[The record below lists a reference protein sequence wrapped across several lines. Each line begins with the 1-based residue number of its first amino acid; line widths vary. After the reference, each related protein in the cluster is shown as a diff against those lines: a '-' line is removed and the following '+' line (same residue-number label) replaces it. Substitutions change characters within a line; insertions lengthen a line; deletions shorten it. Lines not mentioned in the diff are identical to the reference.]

1 MSSFYTSGRWKVKQG
16 HDDAFLVAFAM
27 SGVDDVDPPI
37 RGLVER
43 PRLLQDLQDP
53 HLYLSYAVWESR
65 EAIDEFRSRPDFA
78 AMIERMRE
86 HLDDM
91 QISTLTLVVGG
102 QTGEADG

>member
-1 MSSFYTSGRWKVKQG
+1 MSKFYTSGRWKVKEG
-16 HDDAFLVAFAM
+16 HGDAFLVAFAA

-53 HLYLSYAVWESR
+53 HLYLSYAVWDSR

-78 AMIERMRE
+78 AMIDRMRE

-102 QTGEADG
+102 QIDKVGE

>member
-16 HDDAFLVAFAM
+16 HHDAFLVAFAA

-91 QISTLTLVVGG
+91 EISTLTLVVGG